1 MAENKTE
8 ILKKKLDEEKAQR
21 EAQAEKEART
31 EAEQAKRSEELR
43 VRVMSEKTPMWTG
56 VIVFIVL
63 FCLVYWTKGNV
74 LAGLIIGVVIGG
86 IIWKLLGNLRLRQ
99 VEKRNEALRNRTWAS
114 EIAAR
119 LYNLHD
125 LVLDQAKLVVK
136 PEMKESLTSI
146 SGTLVKI
153 AEEVEADEKDRNK
166 VRKLANY
173 YGDML
178 LGLVDKYVRLQDN
191 KEEVGSGANIENSMA
206 RIEAA
211 IQGADV
217 SLKKLLDSLFSDDNM
232 VINAEVNTLDKLM
245 KLELGDDDNAQKAEN
260 ITEDNFKDV
269 LKDVVEEF
277 VEPETAEGKGE

>member
-8 ILKKKLDEEKAQR
+8 ALKKQLEEEKAQR
-21 EAQAEKEART
+21 EAQAEKEAR
-31 EAEQAKRSEELR
+31 AQADAVKRGEELK
-43 VRVMSEKTPMWTG
+43 VRVMSEKTPMWAG
-56 VIVFIVL
+56 VIAFIVL
-63 FCLVYWTKGNV
+63 FCLVYWTKGNL
-74 LAGLIIGVVIGG
+74 LAALIIGAVIGLVLS
-86 IIWKLLGNLRLRQ
+86 KLLANLRVNQ
-99 VEKRNEALRNRTWAS
+99 IAKRNEALRNRTWAS

-119 LYNLHD
+119 LYALHD
-125 LVLDQAKLVVK
+125 LVLDKAKLVVK
-136 PEMKESLTSI
+136 PDMKESLTSI

-178 LGLVDKYVRLQDN
+178 LGLVDKYVTLQDN
-191 KEEVGSGANIENSMA
+191 KAEAGEAANIENSMA

-211 IQGADV
+211 IKGADV

-245 KLELGDDDNAQKAEN
+245 SLELGDDGNAKKAEN
-260 ITEDNFKDV
+260 VTEDNFKDV

-277 VEPETAEGKGE
+277 VEPETAEEKGE

>member
-8 ILKKKLDEEKAQR
+8 SLKKKLDEEKAQR
-21 EAQAEKEART
+21 EAQAEKEARAQ
-31 EAEQAKRSEELR
+31 AEQAKRGEELK
-43 VRVMSEKTPMWTG
+43 VKVMSEKTPMWAG

-63 FCLVYWTKGNV
+63 FCFVYWTKGNV
-74 LAGLIIGVVIGG
+74 LAGLIVGAVIGL
-86 IIWKLLGNLRLRQ
+86 IIWKLLGNLRMNQ
-99 VEKRNEALRNRTWAS
+99 VAKRNEALRNRTWAS

-119 LYNLHD
+119 LYSLHD
-125 LVLDQAKLVVK
+125 LVLDKAKLVTK
-136 PEMKESLTSI
+136 PDMRESLTSI

-178 LGLVDKYVRLQDN
+178 LGLVDKYIRLQDN
-191 KEEVGSGANIENSMA
+191 KDLGSGANIENSMA
-206 RIEAA
+206 RIEDA
-211 IQGADV
+211 IKGADV
-217 SLKKLLDSLFSDDNM
+217 SLKRLLDSLFADDTM

-245 KLELGDDDNAQKAEN
+245 NLELGDDNAKKAEN
-260 ITEDNFKDV
+260 VTEDEFKNV

-277 VEPETAEGKGE
+277 LEPETAEEKGE

>member
-8 ILKKKLDEEKAQR
+8 TLKKQLEEEKAQKQ
-21 EAQAEKEART
+21 AQAEKEAR
-31 EAEQAKRSEELR
+31 AQADADKRSEELK
-43 VRVMSEKTPMWTG
+43 VRVMSEKTPMWAG
-56 VIVFIVL
+56 VIVFIML
-63 FCLVYWTKGNV
+63 FCLIYWTKDNV
-74 LAGLIIGVVIGG
+74 LPALIVGAVIGL
-86 IIWKLLGNLRLRQ
+86 IIWKLLGNLRMNQ
-99 VEKRNEALRNRTWAS
+99 VARRNEALRNRTWAS

-125 LVLDQAKLVVK
+125 LVLDKAKLVVK
-136 PEMKESLTSI
+136 PDMKESLTSI

-191 KEEVGSGANIENSMA
+191 KDEVGEGANIENSMA

-217 SLKKLLDSLFSDDNM
+217 PLKKLLDSLFSDDNM

-245 KLELGDDDNAQKAEN
+245 KLELGDDDNAKKAEN
-260 ITEDNFKDV
+260 VTEENFKDV
-269 LKDVVEEF
+269 LKDVVAEF
-277 VEPETAEGKGE
+277 VEPETAEEKGE

>member
-8 ILKKKLDEEKAQR
+8 ALKKQLEEEKAQKQ
-21 EAQAEKEART
+21 AQAEKEARA
-31 EAEQAKRSEELR
+31 EAEAERRGEALK
-43 VRVMSEKTPMWTG
+43 VRVMGEKTPMRAG

-63 FCLVYWTKGNV
+63 FCLIYWIRDNA
-74 LAGLIIGVVIGG
+74 LAGLIIGAVIGL
-86 IIWKLLGNLRLRQ
+86 IVWKLLGNLRKNQ
-99 VEKRNEALRNRTWAS
+99 VERRNEALRNRTWAS
-114 EIAAR
+114 EVAAR
-119 LYNLHD
+119 LYTLHD
-125 LVLDQAKLVVK
+125 LVLDKAKLVAK
-136 PEMKESLTSI
+136 TEMKEDLTSI

-178 LGLVDKYVRLQDN
+178 LGLVDKYIKLQDN
-191 KEEVGSGANIENSMA
+191 KEGVGEGANIENSMA

-211 IQGADV
+211 IKGADV

-245 KLELGDDDNAQKAEN
+245 KLELGDDDNAKKAED
-260 ITEDNFKDV
+260 ITEDDFKNV

-277 VEPETAEGKGE
+277 VEPEAAEEKGE

>member
-8 ILKKKLDEEKAQR
+8 TLKKQLEEEKAQKQ
-21 EAQAEKEART
+21 AQAEKEAR
-31 EAEQAKRSEELR
+31 AQADADKRSEELK
-43 VRVMSEKTPMWTG
+43 VRVMSEKTPMWAG

-63 FCLVYWTKGNV
+63 FCLIYWTKDNV
-74 LAGLIIGVVIGG
+74 LPALIVGAVIGL
-86 IIWKLLGNLRLRQ
+86 IIWKLLGNLRMNQ
-99 VEKRNEALRNRTWAS
+99 VARRNEALRNRTWAS

-125 LVLDQAKLVVK
+125 LVLDKAKLVVK
-136 PEMKESLTSI
+136 SDMKESLTSI

-191 KEEVGSGANIENSMA
+191 KDEVGEGANIENSMA

-245 KLELGDDDNAQKAEN
+245 KLELGDDDNAKKAEN
-260 ITEDNFKDV
+260 VTEENFKDV
-269 LKDVVEEF
+269 LKDVVAEF
-277 VEPETAEGKGE
+277 VEPETAEEKGE

>member
-8 ILKKKLDEEKAQR
+8 TLKKKLDEEKAQR
-21 EAQAEKEART
+21 QAQAEKEARAQ
-31 EAEQAKRSEELR
+31 AEQAKRGEELK

-63 FCLVYWTKGNV
+63 FCLVFWTKGNV
-74 LAGLIIGVVIGG
+74 VAGLIVGAVIGV
-86 IIWKLLGNLRLRQ
+86 IIWKLLGNLRMNQ
-99 VEKRNEALRNRTWAS
+99 VARRNEALRNRTWAS

-119 LYNLHD
+119 LYSLHD
-125 LVLDQAKLVVK
+125 LVLDKAKLVTK
-136 PEMKESLTSI
+136 PDMRESLTSI

-178 LGLVDKYVRLQDN
+178 LGLVDKYIKLQDN
-191 KEEVGSGANIENSMA
+191 KDLGSGANIENSMA
-206 RIEAA
+206 RIEDA
-211 IQGADV
+211 IKGADV
-217 SLKKLLDSLFSDDNM
+217 SLKRLLDSLFADDTM

-245 KLELGDDDNAQKAEN
+245 NLELGDDANAKKAEN
-260 ITEDNFKDV
+260 VTEDEFKNV

-277 VEPETAEGKGE
+277 VEPETAEEKGE

>member
-8 ILKKKLDEEKAQR
+8 ALKKQLEEEKAQK
-21 EAQAEKEART
+21 EAQAEKEAR
-31 EAEQAKRSEELR
+31 AQADAVRRGEELK
-43 VRVMSEKTPMWTG
+43 VSVMSEKVPMWTG

-63 FCLVYWTKGNV
+63 FCLVYWTKGNL
-74 LAGLIIGVVIGG
+74 LAALIIGAVIGI
-86 IIWKLLGNLRLRQ
+86 IIWKLLGNLRINQIAR
-99 VEKRNEALRNRTWAS
+99 RNEALRNRTWAS

-119 LYNLHD
+119 LYSLHD
-125 LVLDQAKLVVK
+125 LVLDKAKLVVK
-136 PEMKESLTSI
+136 SEMKEHLTSI

-178 LGLVDKYVRLQDN
+178 LGLVDKYVKLQDN
-191 KEEVGSGANIENSMA
+191 KAEAGEAANIENSMA

-211 IQGADV
+211 IEGADV

-245 KLELGDDDNAQKAEN
+245 KLELGDDGNAKKAEN
-260 ITEDNFKDV
+260 VTEDDFKNV

-277 VEPETAEGKGE
+277 VEPETAEEKGE

>member
-153 AEEVEADEKDRNK
+153 AEEVETDEKDRNK

-191 KEEVGSGANIENSMA
+191 KDPPSFHRN
-206 RIEAA
+206 
-211 IQGADV
+211 
-217 SLKKLLDSLFSDDNM
+217 KLF
-232 VINAEVNTLDKLM
+232 
-245 KLELGDDDNAQKAEN
+245 
-260 ITEDNFKDV
+260 FCR
-269 LKDVVEEF
+269 
-277 VEPETAEGKGE
+277 